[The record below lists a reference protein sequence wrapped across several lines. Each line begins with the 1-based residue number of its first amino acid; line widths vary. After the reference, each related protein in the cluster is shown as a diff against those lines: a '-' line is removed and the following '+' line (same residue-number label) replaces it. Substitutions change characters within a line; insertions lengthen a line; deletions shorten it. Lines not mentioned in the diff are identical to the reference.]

1 LLDWCGQGDRA
12 YRFSVGEFVVLASRA
27 DLKQLEAAATDLRG
41 LTAKQVFGGAK
52 NATSVNISIA
62 VLPLAWHTDAQQIM
76 KDARQQLLEL
86 QQAKGG
92 GIYVETPHEKEKTGT
107 PQQQDKLWLARIRTA
122 LEQNRFRLIYKSIVS
137 LEGETSQFF
146 DVLLRM
152 LNEQGGEIPAL
163 EFIPVAERHGLM
175 PTIDQWVIQ
184 QAIVSMTSQQPG
196 EQQDFGL
203 FVRVADASIDA
214 ADKLLPWLLKQ
225 VKGYPVRPESL
236 ILTFKE
242 EGLLDHMA
250 KAKPMVAG
258 LRKLRMRVAISHF
271 GATQQSLQLLE
282 QMPVDFLRLDEGIMK
297 SLSNPKSS
305 ERTSSMLRQAREKGA
320 RIIAKQVT
328 DAQMMAMLWTLGVHF
343 VEGDYVQNPAAA
355 KSA

>member
-1 LLDWCGQGDRA
+1 
-12 YRFSVGEFVVLASRA
+12 
-27 DLKQLEAAATDLRG
+27 
-41 LTAKQVFGGAK
+41 
-52 NATSVNISIA
+52 
-62 VLPLAWHTDAQQIM
+62 
-76 KDARQQLLEL
+76 
-86 QQAKGG
+86 
-92 GIYVETPHEKEKTGT
+92 
-107 PQQQDKLWLARIRTA
+107 
-122 LEQNRFRLIYKSIVS
+122 
-137 LEGETSQFF
+137 
-146 DVLLRM
+146 
-152 LNEQGGEIPAL
+152 
-163 EFIPVAERHGLM
+163 
-175 PTIDQWVIQ
+175 
-184 QAIVSMTSQQPG
+184 MTSQQPG